1 MKFVPVAAAAMVGML
16 LAGPADAQTRRYA
29 GRPVADVL
37 KALESPPGLRFI
49 FTDERVPQAL
59 RELTSA
65 RFESSITERWW
76 RVFTA
81 TTATL

>member
-1 MKFVPVAAAAMVGML
+1 MKLAPVAAAAMVGML
-16 LAGPADAQTRRYA
+16 LAGPADAQTHRYA

-49 FTDERVPQAL
+49 FTNERVPQAL
-59 RELTSA
+59 RALTPA

-81 TTATL
+81 TPATR